1 VTVALYHRLSTSLGR
16 RTAVLAGS
24 LSGGQSAMADA
35 VPVHYADRMFEIEP
49 VGLSED
55 AIQKRQHLV
64 VRIRSASAEDDTRAG
79 GITWSAQWSRL
90 PPGSRRIGGPH

>member
-1 VTVALYHRLSTSLGR
+1 MR
-16 RTAVLAGS
+16 RAVLAGS

-35 VPVHYADRMFEIEP
+35 VPVHRGDRIFEIEP

-64 VRIRSASAEDDTRAG
+64 ARIRSASEEAHARAG
-79 GITWSAQWSRL
+79 GITWSAQ
-90 PPGSRRIGGPH
+90 